1 MNEIKIAFLLNG
13 LLDPSNLTASLDV
26 LTFEIA
32 KRLAKHCHVVLYS
45 KKGSH
50 QKEFE
55 YLQGVKY
62 RRVSSSIDEKFD
74 YLTSGLYNRLY
85 RFHNFVTPPFA
96 SSLSSFMFALKIAKE
111 IKSQKCDIIHIH
123 QESQFVPIIRMVNPE
138 IKIVLHMHCEWL
150 TQLRRK
156 MIENRIKDANL
167 ILGCSEFISEGI
179 RHHFPKYSERCRTLY
194 NGVDVDY
201 FVSKNDREKS
211 YEDGTKNLLF
221 LGRVTPEKGLHVL
234 LNSFK
239 IVLKHY
245 PQAQLKI
252 VGKQISLSKQFF
264 LALSDD
270 PKVSSLESFYEGNYV
285 SHLKNMLPSDVSSH
299 VVFTG
304 SVPREQLINFYRN
317 ADIFVFPPVWNEP
330 FGIPVIDANA
340 VGVPVVSTLSGGII
354 ETVKNGETGLLVE
367 RGNAS
372 ALAEAI
378 LRILS
383 DEDLRKSM
391 VTAARKRVV
400 ELFSWEK
407 IVEDLLNY
415 YKKLYED

>member
-1 MNEIKIAFLLNG
+1 
-13 LLDPSNLTASLDV
+13 
-26 LTFEIA
+26 
-32 KRLAKHCHVVLYS
+32 
-45 KKGSH
+45 
-50 QKEFE
+50 
-55 YLQGVKY
+55 
-62 RRVSSSIDEKFD
+62 
-74 YLTSGLYNRLY
+74 
-85 RFHNFVTPPFA
+85 
-96 SSLSSFMFALKIAKE
+96 
-111 IKSQKCDIIHIH
+111 
-123 QESQFVPIIRMVNPE
+123 
-138 IKIVLHMHCEWL
+138 
-150 TQLRRK
+150 
-156 MIENRIKDANL
+156 
-167 ILGCSEFISEGI
+167 
-179 RHHFPKYSERCRTLY
+179 
-194 NGVDVDY
+194 
-201 FVSKNDREKS
+201 
-211 YEDGTKNLLF
+211 
-221 LGRVTPEKGLHVL
+221 
-234 LNSFK
+234 
-239 IVLKHY
+239 
-245 PQAQLKI
+245 
-252 VGKQISLSKQFF
+252 
-264 LALSDD
+264 
-270 PKVSSLESFYEGNYV
+270 
-285 SHLKNMLPSDVSSH
+285 MLPSDVSNH